1 MPQFSITRALEG
13 HDVSAIRAV
22 CDGCDA
28 MRLCEEHCD
37 HAMLWFVTGG
47 RFELRDRNGVQVMDP
62 TQGIILPAGHGFTIK
77 HPAGPDVCVAFRGP
91 IVDQLAGAGSRRVA
105 VPAALAARLGDQLKR
120 WRDGAADSFAVAEL
134 LAAISAEPCPV
145 EHRDLVSAIVHV
157 LRVRFAES
165 LTLEQLS
172 DHTGYSVFHACRA
185 FRATT
190 GSTIA
195 GFRRELRLRHALAR
209 LLDGDE
215 PLIEVAAATGFA
227 SQAHLTNLFRARF
240 GITPARAR
248 SAAGRRA
255 LAELPT
261 LAS

>member
-1 MPQFSITRALEG
+1 MPQFSITRALSG

-28 MRLCEEHCD
+28 IRPCEEHRD
-37 HAMLWFVTGG
+37 YAMLWFVTAG
-47 RFELRDRNGVQVMDP
+47 RFELRDRKGIQVMDP
-62 TQGIILPAGHGFTIK
+62 TQGIILPAGHGFMIK

-91 IVDQLAGAGSRRVA
+91 IVDKLAASGSRRVP
-105 VPAALAARLGDQLKR
+105 VPATFAARLGYHLKL
-120 WRDGAADSFAVAEL
+120 WRDGVADPLAVAEL
-134 LAAISAEPCPV
+134 VATSTAEPRAT
-145 EHRDLVSAIVHV
+145 EARDLVAAVAHV

-172 DHTGYSVFHACRA
+172 ELTGYSVFHACRA
-185 FRATT
+185 FRAAT
-190 GSTIA
+190 GHTIA

-215 PLIEVAAATGFA
+215 PLIEIAAATGFA
-227 SQAHLTNLFRARF
+227 SQAHLTNLFRDRF

-248 SAAGRRA
+248 TADGRRS
-255 LAELPT
+255 LANLPT